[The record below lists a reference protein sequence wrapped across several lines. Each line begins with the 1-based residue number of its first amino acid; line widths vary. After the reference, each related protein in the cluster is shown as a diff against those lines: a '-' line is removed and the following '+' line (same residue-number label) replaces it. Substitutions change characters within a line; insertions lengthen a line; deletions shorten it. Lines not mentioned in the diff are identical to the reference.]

1 MPKRSARDIAREWGL
16 IILGAATYAVG
27 FQFFF
32 YPNDIIAGGVTGIS
46 TIINLLTGA
55 PVGVVSIIINIPLFA
70 FAWKKF
76 GTRFMLMSLVGMALT
91 YIFVDL
97 FALIDFAATDDLFLA
112 GTIGACLN
120 GAGLGLVYR
129 AGATP
134 GGIDIVAKI
143 LRRRYPYIN
152 FGTFVL
158 VLDIAIIAVFAAI
171 YREWEAAMYAVIAM
185 FVVTRA
191 IDVMLYGLDT
201 SKVCYLISEEKSTEL
216 ERAITETMH
225 RGVTR
230 LHGEGGYTGAEREV
244 LMCVIKKRQITDL
257 RKIVRA
263 VDPAAFFVVTDA
275 NDVFGNGFGNIQDD

>member
-55 PVGVVSIIINIPLFA
+55 PGGVVSIIINIPLFA

-129 AGATP
+129 EGATT

>member
-129 AGATP
+129 AGATT
-134 GGIDIVAKI
+134 GGIDIVAMI

>member
-129 AGATP
+129 AGATT

-158 VLDIAIIAVFAAI
+158 VLDSAIIAVFAAS

>member
-129 AGATP
+129 AGATT

-143 LRRRYPYIN
+143 RRRRYPYIN

>member
-129 AGATP
+129 AGATT

-201 SKVCYLISEEKSTEL
+201 SMVCYLISEEKSTEL

>member
-112 GTIGACLN
+112 GTRGACLN

-129 AGATP
+129 AGATT

>member
-91 YIFVDL
+91 YSFADL

-129 AGATP
+129 AGATT

>member
-32 YPNDIIAGGVTGIS
+32 YPNDITAGGVTGIP

-129 AGATP
+129 AGATT

-152 FGTFVL
+152 FVTFVL
-158 VLDIAIIAVFAAI
+158 VLDIAIIAVLAAFSF
-171 YREWEAAMYAVIAM
+171 EWEEAMYPVIAM

>member
-129 AGATP
+129 AGATT

>member
-129 AGATP
+129 AGATT

-185 FVVTRA
+185 FFVTRA

>member
-129 AGATP
+129 AGATT
-134 GGIDIVAKI
+134 GGIDIGAKI

>member
-129 AGATP
+129 AGATT

-275 NDVFGNGFGNIQDD
+275 NDVFGNGFGNIQDY

>member
-129 AGATP
+129 AGATT
-134 GGIDIVAKI
+134 GGTDIAAKI

>member
-97 FALIDFAATDDLFLA
+97 FALIDFVATDDLFLA

-129 AGATP
+129 AGATT

-244 LMCVIKKRQITDL
+244 LMCVRKKRQITDL
-257 RKIVRA
+257 RKIARA

>member
-129 AGATP
+129 AGATT

-152 FGTFVL
+152 L

>member
-70 FAWKKF
+70 VAWKKV

-129 AGATP
+129 AGATT

>member
-129 AGATP
+129 AGATT

-275 NDVFGNGFGNIQDD
+275 NEVFGNGFGNIQDD

>member
-32 YPNDIIAGGVTGIS
+32 YPNDIIAGGVTGMS

-129 AGATP
+129 AGATT

>member
-129 AGATP
+129 AGATT
-134 GGIDIVAKI
+134 GGIDILAKI

>member
-55 PVGVVSIIINIPLFA
+55 PVGVVSIILTIPLFA

-129 AGATP
+129 AGATT

>member
-129 AGATP
+129 AGATT

-275 NDVFGNGFGNIQDD
+275 NDVFGNGFGIIQDD

>member
-55 PVGVVSIIINIPLFA
+55 PVGVVSIIINIPLVA

-129 AGATP
+129 AGATT

>member
-120 GAGLGLVYR
+120 GGGLGLVYR
-129 AGATP
+129 GGATT

>member
-16 IILGAATYAVG
+16 IILGAATYGVG

-129 AGATP
+129 AGATT

>member
-129 AGATP
+129 AGATT
-134 GGIDIVAKI
+134 GGIDIMAKI

>member
-129 AGATP
+129 AGATT

-257 RKIVRA
+257 RKIVKA
-263 VDPAAFFVVTDA
+263 VDPQAFFVVTDA
-275 NDVFGNGFGNIQDD
+275 KDVFGNGFGNIQED

>member
-129 AGATP
+129 AGATT

-230 LHGEGGYTGAEREV
+230 LHGDGGYTGAEREV

>member
-129 AGATP
+129 AGATT

-158 VLDIAIIAVFAAI
+158 VLDIAIIAVFAVI

>member
-32 YPNDIIAGGVTGIS
+32 YPNDSIAGGVTGIS

-129 AGATP
+129 AGATT

-244 LMCVIKKRQITDL
+244 LMRVIKKRQITDL

>member
-55 PVGVVSIIINIPLFA
+55 PVGVVSIIINSPLFA

-129 AGATP
+129 AGATT

>member
-129 AGATP
+129 AGATT

-230 LHGEGGYTGAEREV
+230 LHGKGGYTGAEREV

>member
-97 FALIDFAATDDLFLA
+97 FALIDFSATDDLFLA

-129 AGATP
+129 AGATT

>member
-1 MPKRSARDIAREWGL
+1 MPKRSVRDIAREWGL

-129 AGATP
+129 AGATT

>member
-129 AGATP
+129 AGAT

>member
-97 FALIDFAATDDLFLA
+97 FALIDFVATDDLFLA

-129 AGATP
+129 AGATT

-263 VDPAAFFVVTDA
+263 VDPAAFFVVADA